1 MMAMSNFTVK
11 GALLGA
17 VMATIGVADLAC
29 AEKVSERC
37 SAAEVAFP
45 PPAADDAMSPLFAP
59 PVRNFGATLSP
70 KDVQAGWS
78 GKAPTLE
85 TVIRYQQAPLS
96 SALDCANVKS
106 RAEKRGKI
114 VPYQA
119 GRSVL
124 DRMGLKFG
132 QTRYLYQV
140 SMPVI
145 SQNGEEAIVEILAP
159 AIISLGESISRCFR
173 DGTVSG

>member
-1 MMAMSNFTVK
+1 
-11 GALLGA
+11 
-17 VMATIGVADLAC
+17 
-29 AEKVSERC
+29 
-37 SAAEVAFP
+37 
-45 PPAADDAMSPLFAP
+45 MSPLFAP
-59 PVRNFGATLSP
+59 PVRNFGAPLSS

-114 VPYQA
+114 VSYQA
-119 GRSVL
+119 GRSEL

-132 QTRYLYQV
+132 KTRYLYQV

-145 SQNGEEAIVEILAP
+145 SQNGEEAIVEIASSSNHLFGGVDLTLLSRRNGQWVIVGRKALL
-159 AIISLGESISRCFR
+159 LG
-173 DGTVSG
+173 